1 MPAGRAAVSS
11 GGRSGIAGS
20 SSVSLCATLRCGAIG
35 AEAAMGGGIVM
46 SALASHSPRIGI
58 EATAPDFLRGVIAG
72 EYALGRAI
80 RELSPDLIVLQSAH
94 WVTTF
99 TWYVTCQ
106 PRHRG
111 VCVSDELPDLIPG
124 VPYDRPGDPEFGAAL
139 VDEIRATGL
148 LAGHNETPHYKWD
161 YGTFVPLQYLDPE
174 ERVPVVTMG
183 TCILADLDECYRVG
197 VAIRDA
203 AAGLGKR
210 IVFVASSA
218 LSHRLVRD
226 PASWPRQDHQAN
238 DREFVGLLC
247 AGRTGEARR
256 YLDNYAGACQV
267 EMGGRNIATML
278 GVLDGVPPER
288 LAGAEYGEYGPS
300 SGAGHTNLGLRVL

>member
-1 MPAGRAAVSS
+1 
-11 GGRSGIAGS
+11 
-20 SSVSLCATLRCGAIG
+20 
-35 AEAAMGGGIVM
+35 MGGGIVM

-80 RELSPDLIVLQSAH
+80 RSLAPDLIVLQSAH

-111 VCVSDELPDLIPG
+111 TCVSDELPDLIPG
-124 VPYDRPGDPEFGAAL
+124 VPYDRPGDPGFGAAL
-139 VDEIRATGL
+139 VEAIRDQGL
-148 LAGHNETPHYKWD
+148 LAGRNDTPHYKWD

-174 ERVPVVTMG
+174 QRLPVVTMG

-197 VAIRDA
+197 IAVRA
-203 AAGLGKR
+203 AAERAGKR
-210 IVFVASSA
+210 VAFVASSA

-226 PASWPRQDHQAN
+226 PASWPPPGHQALY
-238 DREFVGLLC
+238 RRFLALLA
-247 AGRTGEARR
+247 AGETGAARR
-256 YLDNYAGACQV
+256 MLDSYARETAV
-267 EMGGRNIATML
+267 EMGGRNLATML
-278 GVLDGVPPER
+278 GTLDGVAADR
-288 LAGAEYGEYGPS
+288 LAGVEYGEYGPS
-300 SGAGHTNLGLRVL
+300 SGAGHTNFGIAVR